1 MTNFR
6 QLSFSAG
13 EISPALYGHVDHVK
27 YATGLKT
34 LKNFLVMRHGG
45 VTNRAGTGWISEVKD
60 STKKI
65 RYIPFV
71 FNADQTYVLEFGNQY
86 MRVIRAGSYVM
97 GYDKTITSI
106 SQANP
111 CVIGSAG
118 HGFVNNDEI
127 YISGVTGMTVL
138 NNRFYTVY
146 NASINTFSIKYKDG
160 TVVNSTSFPAYT
172 IGSPPHII
180 YSGLIQK
187 VYEISTSY
195 LEADL
200 PNIEYTQSG
209 DVITLSHPSYPQAE
223 LTRTGHTSWTLTN
236 KTYGADI
243 SPPTGVAVSSGG
255 AGTNTYRYKVTSIA
269 EETLEESLPSSSAEI
284 TLAAV
289 PTSTAPHSV
298 TWNAVSDAISYNV
311 YRELNNLYCWVGI
324 ADGTSFSDIG
334 YTPDMMDNPP
344 EDRQPFSGAGNYPAT
359 ACYQQQRLL
368 SGGSDNNP
376 ETTYGSKIGLYDNF
390 MTSSPLQDDDPVTFT
405 LAGRIIN
412 RIKHM
417 VDMGRLYIFTDGG
430 EWRVEGDQA
439 GSITPS
445 VINPRQYTANGSG
458 SLAPLIVGN
467 SIVYLQGR
475 GSYIRDLFNFQ
486 VQGYEGDELSIFSSH
501 LIDGYQI
508 VRWTYQQI
516 PQSVIWCVRDD
527 GALLSITYIKNQE
540 VIGWA
545 KHEFENGIVE
555 DVCAISEGDEDVL
568 YLCIKREI
576 DGRTV
581 RYNEYMKTRKIGNS
595 IADSVFMDSS
605 LTYDGRNTTTDTMT
619 LSGSGTWTYEDSK
632 TLTCSSSATF
642 TFNSDDVD
650 NQIHLTGSDDT
661 IIRASIIAYL
671 NPLQVTVKP
680 NKDVPVSMRN
690 TAISDWSKAVDVISA
705 LWHLEGEDVSIF
717 ADGFVSANPNNPA
730 YEVKSVASGSITLD
744 EPHSI
749 VHVGLPIT
757 ADLETLNIDTNM
769 GQFQS
774 IADRQK
780 KINRVTLFVESSR
793 GIWIGNHADSLTEFK
808 TPFQSNL
815 DLPTELRTGAINI
828 NIKPEWNSSG
838 HVFIRQIDPLPLS
851 ILSIVPSGSI

>member
-1 MTNFR
+1 MTTFR

-13 EISPALYGHVDHVK
+13 EISPALYGRVDHIK

-34 LKNFLVMRHGG
+34 LRNFLVMRHGG
-45 VTNRAGTGWISEVKD
+45 VTNRAGTGWIGEIKD
-60 STKKI
+60 SSKKI
-65 RYIPFV
+65 KYIPFT
-71 FNADQTYVLEFGNQY
+71 FNAEQTYVLEFGNQY
-86 MRVIRAGSYVM
+86 MRVIRAGSYVFETE
-97 GYDKTITSI
+97 KNITWITKS
-106 SQANP
+106 NP
-111 CVIGSAG
+111 IVVTV
-118 HGFVNNDEI
+118 HNHQYNNGDEI
-127 YISGVTGMTVL
+127 YISGVKGMTEL
-138 NNRFYTVY
+138 NGRFYTVY
-146 NASINTFSIKYKDG
+146 NSGANIFGLKRKDG
-160 TVVNSTSFPAYT
+160 TIVDSTNFSAYV
-172 IGSPPHII
+172 
-180 YSGLIQK
+180 SGGNVK
-187 VYEISTSY
+187 RVYEISTSY

-200 PNIEYTQSG
+200 PNIQYTQSG
-209 DVITLSHPSYPQAE
+209 DVITLSHPSYPQSE
-223 LTRTGHTSWTLTN
+223 LTRIGHTSWTLTN
-236 KTYGADI
+236 KIYGASI
-243 SPPTGVAVSSGG
+243 SPPTGVAVASGG

-269 EETLEESLPSSSAEI
+269 EETLEESLPSSLAEI

-298 TWNAVSDAISYNV
+298 TWAAASGSISYNI
-311 YRELNNLYCWVGI
+311 YRELNNLYCWIGI

-344 EDRQPFSGAGNYPAT
+344 EDRQPFSGTGNYPAT

-376 ETTYGSKIGLYDNF
+376 ETVYGSKIGLYDNF
-390 MTSSPLQDDDPVTFT
+390 MTSSPMQDDDPVTFT

-445 VINPRQYTANGSG
+445 IINPRQYTANGSG
-458 SLAPLIVGN
+458 NLAPLIVGN
-467 SIVYLQGR
+467 SIIYLQGR

-486 VQGYEGDELSIFSSH
+486 MQGYEGDELSIFSSH
-501 LIDGYQI
+501 LIEGYQI
-508 VRWTYQQI
+508 ERWTYQQI
-516 PQSVIWCVRDD
+516 PHSIIWVKRDD
-527 GALLSITYIKNQE
+527 GVLLSITYVKNQE
-540 VIGWA
+540 VIGWGI
-545 KHEFENGIVE
+545 HDFENGFAE
-555 DVCAISEGDEDVL
+555 DVCSVSEGDEDVL
-568 YLCIKREI
+568 YLNIKRTI

-581 RYNEYMKTRKIGNS
+581 RYNEFMKTRKIGNS
-595 IADSVFMDSS
+595 IADSVFVDSS
-605 LTYDGRNTTTDTMT
+605 LTYDGRNSDTSTTMT
-619 LSGSGTWTYEDSK
+619 LAGSGTWTYDDAK

-642 TFNSDDVD
+642 TFSSDDVG
-650 NQIHLTGSDDT
+650 NQIQLTGPDDT
-661 IIRASIIAYL
+661 IIRATITAYQT
-671 NPLQVTVKP
+671 PLKVTVKP
-680 NKDVPVSMRN
+680 NKDVPVTMQN
-690 TAISDWSKAVDVISA
+690 TAISDWSRAVDVISG
-705 LWHLEGEDVSIF
+705 LWHLEGENVSIF

-730 YEVKSVASGSITLD
+730 YTIKTITNGQVTLD
-744 EPHSI
+744 EPHSV

-793 GIWIGNHADSLTEFK
+793 GIWIGNDVNSLTEFK
-808 TPFQSNL
+808 TPYQKDK

-838 HVFIRQIDPLPLS
+838 HIHIRQIDPLPLS

>member
-6 QLSFSAG
+6 QLSFASG
-13 EISPALYGHVDHVK
+13 EISPALYGRVDHVK

-45 VTNRAGTGWISEVKD
+45 VTNRAGTGWIGEVKD

-65 RYIPFV
+65 RYISFI
-71 FNADQTYVLEFGNQY
+71 FNASQTYILEFGNQY
-86 MRVIRAGSYVM
+86 MRVMRAGSYVT
-97 GYDKTITSI
+97 KTDINIYSI
-106 SQANP
+106 SQSNP
-111 CVIGSAG
+111 CLITISNIYNISNG
-118 HGFVNNDEI
+118 DEI
-127 YISGVTGMTVL
+127 FISDVKGMTNL
-138 NNRFYTVY
+138 NGRQFTVY
-146 NASINTFSIKYKDG
+146 NVTTGIGVRRFSIKYKDG
-160 TVVNSTSFPAYT
+160 SIVNSTSFPAYISGGIIRT
-172 IGSPPHII
+172 I
-180 YSGLIQK
+180 
-187 VYEISTSY
+187 YEISTPY

-200 PNIEYTQSG
+200 PNIEYTQSA

-223 LTRTGHTSWTLTN
+223 LTRTGHTAWTLTN
-236 KTYGADI
+236 KIYGASI
-243 SPPTGVAVSSGG
+243 SPPTGVAVASGG

-269 EETLEESLPSSSAEI
+269 EETLEESLPSSLAQI

-289 PTSTAPHSV
+289 PTSTAPHAV
-298 TWNAVSDAISYNV
+298 TWAVASGSISYNV

-324 ADGTSFSDIG
+324 ADETSFSDIG

-344 EDRQPFSGAGNYPAT
+344 EDRQPFSDTGNYPAT

-368 SGGSDNNP
+368 SGGSNNDP
-376 ETTYGSKIGLYDNF
+376 ETVFGSKIGLYDN
-390 MTSSPLQDDDPVTFT
+390 MMMSSPMQDDDPVTFT

-417 VDMGRLYIFTDGG
+417 VDFGRLYIFTDGG

-445 VINPRQYTANGSG
+445 TINPRQYTANGSG
-458 SLAPLIVGN
+458 DLAPLIVGN

-486 VQGYEGDELSIFSSH
+486 MQGYEGDELSIFSSH

-508 VRWTYQQI
+508 ISWTYQAI
-516 PQSVIWCVRDD
+516 PQSVIWIVRDD
-527 GALLSITYIKNQE
+527 GILLSITYVKNQE

-545 KHEFENGIVE
+545 KHEFENGFVE
-555 DVCAISEGDEDVL
+555 RVCSIPEGDEDVL
-568 YLCIKREI
+568 YLNIKREI
-576 DGRTV
+576 NGRTV

-605 LTYDGRNTTTDTMT
+605 LTYDGRNTTSDTMT

-642 TFNSDDVD
+642 TFTSDDVG
-650 NQIHLTGSDDT
+650 NQIHLTGWDNT
-661 IIRASIIAYL
+661 VIRASITAYI
-671 NPLQVTVKP
+671 NPLQATVKP
-680 NKDVPVSMRN
+680 NKDVPVSMQN
-690 TAISDWSKAVDVISA
+690 AAISDWSKAVDVISG
-705 LWHLEGEDVSIF
+705 LWHLEGENVSIF

-730 YEVKSVASGSITLD
+730 YEVKSVTSGTITLD
-744 EPHSI
+744 EPHGV

-774 IADRQK
+774 IADRSK

-793 GIWIGNHADSLTEFK
+793 GIWIGNDEDSLTEFK
-808 TPFQSNL
+808 TPFQSNN
-815 DLPTELRTGAINI
+815 DLPTELRTGAISI

-838 HVFIRQIDPLPLS
+838 HIFIRQIDPLPLS
-851 ILSIVPSGSI
+851 ILSIVPAGSI